1 MFTRALSFF
10 AAAVFSLS
18 ALAAGPEAFEGHDY
32 TRLKQAQPV
41 ATGKKIEVLEFFW
54 YRCPH
59 CFQLEPGLNTW
70 LKTLPRDVQVRRVP
84 AVFRDDWVPGAKLY
98 YTMEQYYMLEHTL
111 VPTNRLDSL
120 HRKVFDAYHVE
131 NINLNDPAVLGGW
144 IAQQGVDRK
153 QFEDIYN
160 SFSTQSKVTQ
170 GTRLAATYAI
180 TGVPAFI
187 IDGKYATSMSMT
199 GSEARLFE
207 VLDQLIVKARA
218 ERGGKKP
225 AR

>member
-32 TRLKQAQPV
+32 TRLKNAQPV
-41 ATGKKIEVLEFFW
+41 ATGKNVEVLEFFW

-59 CFQLEPGLNTW
+59 CFQLEPGLNAW
-70 LKTLPRDVQVRRVP
+70 LKTLPRDAQVRRVP
-84 AVFRDDWVPGAKLY
+84 AVFRDDWMPGAKLY
-98 YTMEQYYMLEHTL
+98 YTLEQMKL
-111 VPTNRLDSL
+111 LDSL
-120 HRKVFDAYHVE
+120 HHKVFDAYHVQ

-153 QFEDIYN
+153 KFEGVYH
-160 SFSTQSKVTQ
+160 SFSTQTKATQ
-170 GTRLAATYAI
+170 GARLATTYAI

-225 AR
+225 VR